1 MALAVDI
8 EKRLG
13 AFRLAVRFTT
23 DRALLALLGASGS
36 GKSVTLRC
44 IAGLLRPDRGRIV
57 LNGRVLF
64 DSEAGIDL
72 PPQARRVG
80 YLFQS
85 DTLFPHRTV
94 LENVM
99 LGFHARPR
107 AQRRALAE
115 AQLARFRIAHLAQS
129 LPAALSG
136 GERQRAALARTLAAE
151 PEALLLDEPFSALD
165 EYLKWQLELEL
176 AQTLDQYGGDAI
188 LVTHS
193 REEVCRLAKSVCVLD
208 RGCSEPLRDTAALMT
223 APGTLAAAR
232 LSGCQNLSPVTCL
245 PDGRLRCEDWGW
257 VLPALPAPRGLTH
270 VGIRASGLRPGP
282 GRISLSCTVERVI
295 PNLFSGIVI
304 LNTPGSKRLRMELPP
319 GSEPPRPA
327 PPHREEAAADEG
339 DRRDAD
345 AAARAA
351 IPAAGTALTV
361 HAAPEDLLLLTGGDA
376 P

>member
-1 MALAVDI
+1 MSLVVDI
-8 EKRLG
+8 EKTLPGFTLRM
-13 AFRLAVRFTT
+13 AFTAERET
-23 DRALLALLGASGS
+23 LALLGASGS
-36 GKSVTLRC
+36 GKSMTLKS
-44 IAGLLRPDRGRIV
+44 IAGIVTPDRGRIEV
-57 LNGRVLF
+57 DGRVLF
-64 DSEAGIDL
+64 DSDSHINL
-72 PPQARRVG
+72 PPQQRRVG
-80 YLFQS
+80 YLFQQYA
-85 DTLFPHRTV
+85 LFPHMTARQNLLCGV
-94 LENVM
+94 RGDKKGAGAKADAM
-99 LGFHARPR
+99 LATLGLTA
-107 AQRRALAE
+107 AAE
-115 AQLARFRIAHLAQS
+115 K
-129 LPAALSG
+129 LPSQLSG
-136 GERQRAALARTLAAE
+136 GEQQRIALGRILLNE
-151 PEALLLDEPFSALD
+151 PDILLLDEPFSALD

-208 RGCSEPLRDTAALMT
+208 RGRSEPLRDTAALMT

-257 VLPALPAPRGLTH
+257 ILPAVPVPRGLTH

-304 LNTPGSKRLRMELPP
+304 LNTPGAKRLRMELPP
-319 GSEPPRPA
+319 GTEPPRPA
-327 PPHREEAAADEG
+327 SPHREEAAADEG

-345 AAARAA
+345 AAAWAA